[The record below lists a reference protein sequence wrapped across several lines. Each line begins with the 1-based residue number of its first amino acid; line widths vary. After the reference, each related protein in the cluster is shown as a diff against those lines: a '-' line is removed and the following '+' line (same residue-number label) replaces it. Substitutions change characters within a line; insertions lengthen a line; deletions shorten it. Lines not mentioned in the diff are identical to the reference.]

1 MGKGKKGEKP
11 KSDKGKSDKQKPDKA
26 SPKGGKKWGKTT
38 KEREIT
44 KREVFITDEI
54 KAQMEEEV
62 PKMKEI
68 TISKIS
74 MKYNI
79 VQSIAKRFLE
89 DLHKKKKIKL
99 ISRNSRISIYTNLG
113 KEKAAAKS
121 EA

>member
-11 KSDKGKSDKQKPDKA
+11 KSDKGKAGKQKTEKA
-26 SPKGGKKWGKTT
+26 SQKAGKKWGKTT
-38 KEREIT
+38 KEREVT
-44 KREVFITDEI
+44 QRDVFITDEVR
-54 KAQMEEEV
+54 AQMEEEV

-74 MKYNI
+74 MRYNI
-79 VQSIAKRFLE
+79 VQSIAKKFLE

-113 KEKAAAKS
+113 KEKAAAKT
-121 EA
+121 AA